1 MTVCYRVIFS
11 PEVPTKHEWV
21 SRLDVG
27 SIPKVSHEV
36 EADIPKLRHIETLL
50 LPIIWAVRP
59 VHMNTHMHTGVHTHS
74 LHSV

>member
-1 MTVCYRVIFS
+1 MTVCYRVTFS

-36 EADIPKLRHIETLL
+36 EADLPKLRHTETLL
-50 LPIIWAVRP
+50 LPII
-59 VHMNTHMHTGVHTHS
+59 
-74 LHSV
+74 